1 MALDTEAIRAVLAK
15 YGQPTGP
22 MMAAP
27 VGVDPQQ
34 AADMAAQSYGVM
46 NNVMN
51 RISNPSMIGRSPM
64 FTAPSSSVLTPR
76 SSGSI
81 PMPTPAQP
89 YQGTLPAGFDQGKAI
104 EKMGLL
110 GNARQQQQGYTIDD
124 IIKLLGQLG
133 ARNAGSSGDRGGP
146 VVPVGGAGAG
156 AGTGSINPSWGGVG
170 AGGLGFSPTVSG
182 ANPYG
187 IQTVGGMDFAV
198 NTAGGLYSGVGS
210 DRGGSRNKWGGSRNE
225 WGGTDHERSSGA
237 PGVGGRAGLGGR

>member
-22 MMAAP
+22 IMAAP

-110 GNARQQQQGYTIDD
+110 GNARQQQGYTIDD
-124 IIKLLGQLG
+124 IIKLLGQLN
-133 ARNAGSSGDRGGP
+133 ARNAGLSGDRGGP

-187 IQTVGGMDFAV
+187 IQTVNGMDFAV
-198 NTAGGLYSGVGS
+198 NTAFPDLGKALGPSLGIDVSGGIGT
-210 DRGGSRNKWGGSRNE
+210 NE
-225 WGGTDHERSSGA
+225 WGHSDPERSSGG
-237 PGVGGRAGLGGR
+237 PGRGVGGR

>member
-1 MALDTEAIRAVLAK
+1 MALDTEAIRAALAK

-76 SSGSI
+76 SSRSI
-81 PMPTPAQP
+81 PMPTTARP
-89 YQGTLPAGFDQGKAI
+89 YKGTLPAGFDQGKAI

-110 GNARQQQQGYTIDD
+110 GSARQQQPQYTIDD
-124 IIKLLGQLG
+124 IAKLLGQLY
-133 ARNAGSSGDRGGP
+133 ARNAGLSGDRGGP
-146 VVPVGGAGAG
+146 AINLRGANPTGGFSG
-156 AGTGSINPSWGGVG
+156 NPYGGG
-170 AGGLGFSPTVSG
+170 GYGGLGIG
-182 ANPYG
+182 NPGSYG
-187 IQTVGGMDFAV
+187 GINDPALTSV
-198 NTAGGLYSGVGS
+198 GLYSGVGS
-210 DRGGSRNKWGGSRNE
+210 DWGVSTNE
-225 WGGTDHERSSGA
+225 WGHSDPERSSGG
-237 PGVGGRAGLGGR
+237 PGRGVGGR

>member
-1 MALDTEAIRAVLAK
+1 MSN
-15 YGQPTGP
+15 YGQLLPTGP
-22 MMAAP
+22 IMAAP

-110 GNARQQQQGYTIDD
+110 GNARQQQQGYTIGD
-124 IIKLLGQLG
+124 IIKLLGKL
-133 ARNAGSSGDRGGP
+133 
-146 VVPVGGAGAG
+146 GAGAMKKSS
-156 AGTGSINPSWGGVG
+156 AGQGGGGPTINPGAANPTGGFSNNPYG
-170 AGGLGFSPTVSG
+170 GGGYGGLGIG
-182 ANPYG
+182 NPGSYG
-187 IQTVGGMDFAV
+187 GINDPALTSVG
-198 NTAGGLYSGVGS
+198 NYSGVGS
-210 DRGGSRNKWGGSRNE
+210 DWGGSRNE
-225 WGGTDHERSSGA
+225 WGGTDHERSSRA

>member
-110 GNARQQQQGYTIDD
+110 GNARQQQQGYTIGD
-124 IIKLLGQLG
+124 IIKLLGQLNAG
-133 ARNAGSSGDRGGP
+133 ASPRQGSSGP
-146 VVPVGGAGAG
+146 
-156 AGTGSINPSWGGVG
+156 TINPGVANPTGGFSNNPYG
-170 AGGLGFSPTVSG
+170 GGGYGGLGIG
-182 ANPYG
+182 NPGSYG
-187 IQTVGGMDFAV
+187 GINDPALTS
-198 NTAGGLYSGVGS
+198 GGLYSGVGS
-210 DRGGSRNKWGGSRNE
+210 DWGGSRNE
-225 WGGTDHERSSGA
+225 WGGIDHERSSRG
-237 PGVGGRAGLGGR
+237 PGRGVGGR

>member
-22 MMAAP
+22 TMAAP

-110 GNARQQQQGYTIDD
+110 GNARQQQMYTIDD
-124 IIKLLGQLG
+124 IIKLLGQL
-133 ARNAGSSGDRGGP
+133 NAVASPVSQGSSGP
-146 VVPVGGAGAG
+146 
-156 AGTGSINPSWGGVG
+156 TINPGAANPTGGFSNNPYG
-170 AGGLGFSPTVSG
+170 GGGYGGLGIG
-182 ANPYG
+182 NPGSYG
-187 IQTVGGMDFAV
+187 GINDPALTSVG
-198 NTAGGLYSGVGS
+198 NYSGVGS
-210 DRGGSRNKWGGSRNE
+210 DWGGSRNE
-225 WGGTDHERSSGA
+225 WGDIDHERSSGG
-237 PGVGGRAGLGGR
+237 PGRGVGGR

>member
-1 MALDTEAIRAVLAK
+1 MALDTEAIRAVLAQ
-15 YGQPTGP
+15 YGQPKGP

-51 RISNPSMIGRSPM
+51 RISNPSMIGHSPM

-110 GNARQQQQGYTIDD
+110 GNARQQQGYTIDD

-156 AGTGSINPSWGGVG
+156 ADPGSINPSWGGVG

-187 IQTVGGMDFAV
+187 IQTVNGMDFAV

-210 DRGGSRNKWGGSRNE
+210 DWGGSRNE
-225 WGGTDHERSSGA
+225 WGGSRNEWGGIDHERSSRG
-237 PGVGGRAGLGGR
+237 PGRGVGGR

>member
-1 MALDTEAIRAVLAK
+1 MAYDVEAIRAALAQH
-15 YGQPTGP
+15 GQPKGP
-22 MMAAP
+22 TMAAP

-110 GNARQQQQGYTIDD
+110 GNARQQQGYTIDD
-124 IIKLLGQLG
+124 IIKLLGQLN

-187 IQTVGGMDFAV
+187 IQTVNGMDFAV
-198 NTAGGLYSGVGS
+198 NTDTFPDIGKHISALGPSLGIDVSGGIGT
-210 DRGGSRNKWGGSRNE
+210 NE
-225 WGGTDHERSSGA
+225 WGHSDPARSSGG
-237 PGVGGRAGLGGR
+237 PGRGVGGR

>member
-1 MALDTEAIRAVLAK
+1 MSN
-15 YGQPTGP
+15 YGQLLPTGP

-198 NTAGGLYSGVGS
+198 NTGLPTIDYSRLAQGINIDVSGGIGT
-210 DRGGSRNKWGGSRNE
+210 NE
-225 WGGTDHERSSGA
+225 WGHPSPERSSRG
-237 PGVGGRAGLGGR
+237 PGRGVGGR

>member
-1 MALDTEAIRAVLAK
+1 MSN
-15 YGQPTGP
+15 YGQLLPTGP
-22 MMAAP
+22 IMAAP

-110 GNARQQQQGYTIDD
+110 GNARQQQQGYTIGD
-124 IIKLLGQLG
+124 IIKLLGQL
-133 ARNAGSSGDRGGP
+133 NAGASPAGRGGGGP
-146 VVPVGGAGAG
+146 V
-156 AGTGSINPSWGGVG
+156 INPGAANPTGGFSSNPYG
-170 AGGLGFSPTVSG
+170 GGGYGGLGIG
-182 ANPYG
+182 NPGSYG
-187 IQTVGGMDFAV
+187 GINDPALTSV
-198 NTAGGLYSGVGS
+198 GLYSGVGS
-210 DRGGSRNKWGGSRNE
+210 DWGGSRNE
-225 WGGTDHERSSGA
+225 WGGIDHERSSGG
-237 PGVGGRAGLGGR
+237 PGRGVGGR

>member
-1 MALDTEAIRAVLAK
+1 MALDVEAIRAVLAK
-15 YGQPTGP
+15 YGQPMGP
-22 MMAAP
+22 SMAAP

-124 IIKLLGQLG
+124 IIKFLGQLN
-133 ARNAGSSGDRGGP
+133 AQNAGSSGDRGGP

-187 IQTVGGMDFAV
+187 IQTVNGMDFAV
-198 NTAGGLYSGVGS
+198 NTHPALTSGGLYSGVGS
-210 DRGGSRNKWGGSRNE
+210 DWGGSRNE
-225 WGGTDHERSSGA
+225 WGGIDHERSSRSPGH
-237 PGVGGRAGLGGR
+237 GVGGR

>member
-1 MALDTEAIRAVLAK
+1 MSN
-15 YGQPTGP
+15 YGQLLPTGP
-22 MMAAP
+22 IMAAP

-110 GNARQQQQGYTIDD
+110 GNARQQQQGYTIGD
-124 IIKLLGQLG
+124 IIKLLGQL
-133 ARNAGSSGDRGGP
+133 NAGASPAGRGG
-146 VVPVGGAGAG
+146 GGP
-156 AGTGSINPSWGGVG
+156 TINPGVANPTGGFSSNPYG
-170 AGGLGFSPTVSG
+170 GGGYGGLGIG
-182 ANPYG
+182 NPGSYG
-187 IQTVGGMDFAV
+187 GINDPALTSVG
-198 NTAGGLYSGVGS
+198 NYSGVGS
-210 DRGGSRNKWGGSRNE
+210 DWGGSRNE
-225 WGGTDHERSSGA
+225 WGGIDHERSSGA

>member
-1 MALDTEAIRAVLAK
+1 MSN
-15 YGQPTGP
+15 YGQLLPTGP
-22 MMAAP
+22 IMAAP

-110 GNARQQQQGYTIDD
+110 GNARQQQQGYTIGD
-124 IIKLLGQLG
+124 IIKLLGHQG
-133 ARNAGSSGDRGGP
+133 GGGP
-146 VVPVGGAGAG
+146 V
-156 AGTGSINPSWGGVG
+156 INPGAANPTGGFSNNPYG
-170 AGGLGFSPTVSG
+170 GGGYGGLGIG
-182 ANPYG
+182 NPGSYG
-187 IQTVGGMDFAV
+187 GINDPALTSVG
-198 NTAGGLYSGVGS
+198 NYSGVGS
-210 DRGGSRNKWGGSRNE
+210 DWGGSRNE
-225 WGGTDHERSSGA
+225 WGGIDHERSSGG
-237 PGVGGRAGLGGR
+237 PGRGVGGR

>member
-1 MALDTEAIRAVLAK
+1 MALDTEAIRAALAK

-76 SSGSI
+76 SSRSI

-110 GNARQQQQGYTIDD
+110 GNARQQQPQYTIDD
-124 IIKLLGQLG
+124 IVKLLGQLY
-133 ARNAGSSGDRGGP
+133 ARNAGLSGDRGGP
-146 VVPVGGAGAG
+146 AINLRGANPTGGFSG
-156 AGTGSINPSWGGVG
+156 NPYGGG
-170 AGGLGFSPTVSG
+170 GYGGLGIG
-182 ANPYG
+182 NPGSYG
-187 IQTVGGMDFAV
+187 GINDPALTSV
-198 NTAGGLYSGVGS
+198 GLYSGVGS
-210 DRGGSRNKWGGSRNE
+210 DWGVSTNE
-225 WGGTDHERSSGA
+225 WGHSDPERSSGG
-237 PGVGGRAGLGGR
+237 PGRGVGGR

>member
-1 MALDTEAIRAVLAK
+1 MAWDVEAIRAALAQI
-15 YGQPTGP
+15 GQPKGTT
-22 MMAAP
+22 MAAP

-110 GNARQQQQGYTIDD
+110 GNVRQQQGYTIGD
-124 IIKLLGQLG
+124 IIPALT
-133 ARNAGSSGDRGGP
+133 S
-146 VVPVGGAGAG
+146 V
-156 AGTGSINPSWGGVG
+156 
-170 AGGLGFSPTVSG
+170 
-182 ANPYG
+182 
-187 IQTVGGMDFAV
+187 
-198 NTAGGLYSGVGS
+198 GLYSGVGS
-210 DRGGSRNKWGGSRNE
+210 DWGGSRNE
-225 WGGTDHERSSGA
+225 WGGIDHERSSRG
-237 PGVGGRAGLGGR
+237 PGRGVGGR

>member
-1 MALDTEAIRAVLAK
+1 MAWDVEAIRAALAQI
-15 YGQPTGP
+15 GQPKGP
-22 MMAAP
+22 TMAAP

-110 GNARQQQQGYTIDD
+110 GNARQQQQGYTIGD

-133 ARNAGSSGDRGGP
+133 AGASSAGQGGGGP
-146 VVPVGGAGAG
+146 V
-156 AGTGSINPSWGGVG
+156 INPGAANPTGGFSG
-170 AGGLGFSPTVSG
+170 NPYGGGGYGGLGIG
-182 ANPYG
+182 NPGSYG
-187 IQTVGGMDFAV
+187 GINDPALTSV
-198 NTAGGLYSGVGS
+198 GLYSGVGS
-210 DRGGSRNKWGGSRNE
+210 DWGGSRNE
-225 WGGTDHERSSGA
+225 WGGIDHERSSGG
-237 PGVGGRAGLGGR
+237 PGRGVGGR

>member
-1 MALDTEAIRAVLAK
+1 MAFDVEAIREVLAK
-15 YGQPTGP
+15 YGQPLGP
-22 MMAAP
+22 SMAAP

-81 PMPTPAQP
+81 PMPTTAQP

-124 IIKLLGQLG
+124 IIKMLGQLN
-133 ARNAGSSGDRGGP
+133 AQNAGSSGDRGGP

-187 IQTVGGMDFAV
+187 IQTVNGMDFAV
-198 NTAGGLYSGVGS
+198 NTDPALTSVGLYSG
-210 DRGGSRNKWGGSRNE
+210 GGSRNEWGGSRNE
-225 WGGTDHERSSGA
+225 WGGIDHERSSRSPGH
-237 PGVGGRAGLGGR
+237 GVGGR

>member
-124 IIKLLGQLG
+124 IIKLLGQL
-133 ARNAGSSGDRGGP
+133 NASASPVSQGSSGP
-146 VVPVGGAGAG
+146 TINPGGANP
-156 AGTGSINPSWGGVG
+156 TGGFSNNPYGGG
-170 AGGLGFSPTVSG
+170 GYGGLGIG
-182 ANPYG
+182 NPGSYG
-187 IQTVGGMDFAV
+187 GINDPALTSVG
-198 NTAGGLYSGVGS
+198 NYSGVGS
-210 DRGGSRNKWGGSRNE
+210 DWGGSRNE
-225 WGGTDHERSSGA
+225 WGGIDHERSSRG
-237 PGVGGRAGLGGR
+237 PGRGVGGR